1 MIDNTLSN
9 YSYHSF
15 GPHGNFGLI
24 KSVTPSEVRFQSSNP
39 RGGSSIPFY
48 INHLEVTSSAQF
60 SGNVSFTT
68 LKLRGNGSIYT
79 FAGGKTYSV
88 SETFELNSPFGQV
101 CSIKSNST
109 GTQAIID
116 LGNNS
121 ICIDYTSVKD
131 INFSST
137 TTVTAGPNSNNEGN
151 NTGIEFFTDNN
162 ISLQGISIVSDL
174 GTSIADFEQASFTV
188 TSTAVFNSNQ
198 TFKWYV
204 NSELKQSGSSKSYS
218 PGVITNNYDVVC
230 AMEMPYSAGPT
241 GTCSYT
247 IKGKSNTINMTVSKN
262 PIIKETRIT
271 PGNDFIKVRFS
282 KPVFTNS
289 DGTGDLNTNDLRL
302 YIAGGNATLS
312 SSYPASIVKDGNFY
326 KLTYSLNGKYNG
338 QEKITVKPNG
348 DSNIYDSDGLRAYQN
363 QSNNEVILNYNPP
376 IIDGVSVNS
385 ALNEITVKFSEPVN
399 GSDQPPY
406 NTPLKYNVFHLS
418 VSGGA
423 ATLSTPLPDSVFGTL
438 DTYKINFT
446 LSGAPNGNEL
456 FEVTPVYNSIFDMQ
470 GFPASHLQPYNTTCT
485 NCDGDNDGV
494 IDARDLCPNTVSGT
508 TVDQNGCSR
517 DQIDSDYDG
526 VADYL
531 DYCLNTPV
539 GTEVGSNGCAETQ
552 TNQEDPTENQ
562 NNNTNNQT
570 PTENPNDY
578 DYDGIINSKD
588 NCPRIPNPKQSDV
601 DGDGIGDVCDSDNDN
616 DGYRN
621 GDDYFP
627 LDSSEWFDTDLDG
640 IGDNADTDDDNDG
653 YLDTEDAFPL
663 NPKEWLDADGD
674 GIGNNL
680 DKDDDNDNVID
691 RKDAFPL
698 DPSEW
703 LDTDSDGVGNNTD
716 EDDDGDGYSDLV
728 EIECGSNP
736 IRKFF
741 IPSDYDNDLI
751 PDCIDADDD
760 NDGCLDEEDLWPY
773 NENACTDSDGDGIA
787 DYYDY
792 DSDNDGVPDDRDAF
806 PYDPSE
812 SIDTDGDGIG
822 DNADSDDNNDGFPED
837 PVKNQKGEEVIPL
850 FVSEL
855 LTPNQPGVESKWR
868 IVNIEKYPTAN
879 VKVYSP
885 NWNVVYESWSYKNN
899 WDGKDKNGNLLPSG
913 PYYYIID
920 RGDETTVEEGW
931 MYLFN

>member
-1 MIDNTLSN
+1 M
-9 YSYHSF
+9 
-15 GPHGNFGLI
+15 
-24 KSVTPSEVRFQSSNP
+24 
-39 RGGSSIPFY
+39 
-48 INHLEVTSSAQF
+48 
-60 SGNVSFTT
+60 
-68 LKLRGNGSIYT
+68 
-79 FAGGKTYSV
+79 
-88 SETFELNSPFGQV
+88 

-109 GTQAIID
+109 GNQAIID

-188 TSTAVFNSNQ
+188 TSTAGFNSNQ

-204 NSELKQSGSSKSYS
+204 NSELKQSGTSKTYS

-241 GTCSYT
+241 GTCSFT

-312 SSYPASIVKDGNFY
+312 NSYPTSIVKDGDFY

-338 QEKITVKPNG
+338 QEKITVKPHG
-348 DSNIYDSDGLRAYQN
+348 DYNIYDSDGLRAYQN
-363 QSNNEVILNYNPP
+363 QSNNEVTLNYNPP
-376 IIDGVSVNS
+376 IIDGVSINS
-385 ALNEITVKFSEPVN
+385 ELNEITVKFSEPVN

-423 ATLSTPLPDSVFGTL
+423 ATLSTPLPDSVSGTL

-562 NNNTNNQT
+562 NNNNQNQT

-578 DYDGIINSKD
+578 DNDGIVNSKD
-588 NCPRIPNPKQSDV
+588 NCPRISNSKQSDI

-621 GDDYFP
+621 GNDYFP
-627 LDSSEWFDTDLDG
+627 LDSTEWFDTDLDG
-640 IGDNADTDDDNDG
+640 IGNNADTDDDNDG

-663 NPKEWLDADGD
+663 NPKEWLDTDGD

-698 DPSEW
+698 DSSEW
-703 LDTDSDGVGNNTD
+703 LDTDKDGIGNNTD

-728 EIECGSNP
+728 EIECGSSP

-751 PDCIDADDD
+751 ADCVDPDDD

-773 NENACTDSDGDGIA
+773 NENACADSDGDGIA

-806 PYDPSE
+806 PNDPSE

-822 DNADSDDNNDGFPED
+822 DNADPDDNNDGFPEN
-837 PVKNQKGEEVIPL
+837 PVTNQKGEEVIPL

-868 IVNIEKYPTAN
+868 IVNIEKYPSAN
-879 VKVYSP
+879 VKVYST

-899 WDGKDKNGNLLPSG
+899 WDGKDKKGNLLPSG

-931 MYLFN
+931 MYIFN